1 MALHE
6 YYSQQRWEN
15 VWFTSFPPPSSLF
28 PFFFPTRPESCLA
41 HLSAKVVPSV
51 CMLHKLCFSWKN
63 PQVFKSHTS
72 TKLGKVLLWGKK
84 NNYSAVFSQHN
95 FEILSSSFSNQ
106 KNHVHYS
113 LLGHSQEK
121 ESLGN
126 FKVLLNFICLT
137 GVKCSWMVLDSKS
150 SPMEFNMGMCWCF
163 PVYGDFFT
171 SSVSFIL
178 NDSHHIHKF

>member
-1 MALHE
+1 MFLCCI
-6 YYSQQRWEN
+6 N
-15 VWFTSFPPPSSLF
+15 FVFP
-28 PFFFPTRPESCLA
+28 E
-41 HLSAKVVPSV
+41 
-51 CMLHKLCFSWKN
+51 KN
-63 PQVFKSHTS
+63 PRFLNPTHQQSWAKCYCEE
-72 TKLGKVLLWGKK
+72 KK
-84 NNYSAVFSQHN
+84 PNYSAVFSQNN
-95 FEILSSSFSNQ
+95 FEILSNSFSNQ
-106 KNHVHYS
+106 KDHVHYS